1 MPSAVKNE
9 LRGKSIEEIVTSI
22 LGREGDAATLQGLV
36 VTQDDEAA
44 LINALEEAFDY
55 RGDVTIHT
63 TQGESVEG
71 FIFDR
76 VKGGTLADSRVRLL
90 PPDSDEKRT
99 IAYSEIAS
107 LDFTGKDTAHGKSFE
122 SYLRKFVTRTLESAR
137 DRGDID

>member
-36 VTQDDEAA
+36 VTKDDEAA

-63 TQGESVEG
+63 TSGESVEG

-76 VKGGTLADSRVRLL
+76 VKGDTLADSHVRLL
-90 PPDSDEKRT
+90 PPKSDDKRT
-99 IAYSEIAS
+99 IAYRDIAS

-137 DRGDID
+137 ERGDID